1 MTARVSSLEC
11 LFAPWSLSLCQSGL
25 WCPLR
30 WEVLHWQEARP
41 LSPSMETPSPCN
53 THTDNTQGVSRLW
66 ALCWWTTFWA
76 GRPWKVSKL
85 GIRLQELF
93 EKLQRCWSWLKRTW
107 RQNKKTWASDQAFF
121 HFFFCLYRGFG
132 CNAYLN
138 PVRAAVDSAGI
149 AQKLDWNGAQT
160 PCQTRKIAQKKADI
174 WGMYYI
180 ATGTIYLVIPSITYC
195 NISYIRRLH
204 HITYIYIL
212 VISWYI
218 T

>member
-1 MTARVSSLEC
+1 MNNILSRKTLKGVETWNSIARAIREI
-11 LFAPWSLSLCQSGL
+11 A
-25 WCPLR
+25 
-30 WEVLHWQEARP
+30 EVLVVIKKNIEAKQKNMSFRP
-41 LSPSMETPSPCN
+41 SILS
-53 THTDNTQGVSRLW
+53 
-66 ALCWWTTFWA
+66 
-76 GRPWKVSKL
+76 
-85 GIRLQELF
+85 
-93 EKLQRCWSWLKRTW
+93 
-107 RQNKKTWASDQAFF
+107 
-121 HFFFCLYRGFG
+121 FFFCLYRGFG

-212 VISWYI
+212 VIS
-218 T
+218 